1 MKLDGQVAVIT
12 GAGRGIG
19 RAIALAYAREGARLA
34 LAARSEPELDETVAA
49 VSELGAEAIAVRTDV
64 TSQIGTE
71 RLARRTV
78 ERFGRIDVLVNNA
91 GISGPVGPLQDNDI
105 AEWVDTINVNLTG
118 TFLVCR
124 AVVPVM
130 IGQGGGKIINLSGA
144 GVANA
149 WSNMSA
155 YCSSKAAVVRLTEVL
170 AQELEGKGIT
180 VNALGP
186 GSVHTSMWEKMT
198 EQAADAGAEFIHELG
213 QRVLSGGGASIDD
226 CAELAVWL
234 ASEESGNLT
243 GRIISATADD
253 FRSMSPLIPEI
264 MEGDGYTL
272 RVMKPGYALA
282 QPESGNEANQG
293 IVRDGSPS
301 PHAEFQTA
309 SELLRQARIAYYD
322 KADDKACA
330 RFLWEATF
338 SSFRQLA
345 TQMGHP
351 CEDRAQAERFA
362 WFLEYEHGGKVGYAQ
377 AKLAFGLTMLDQAE
391 GRGLSQDPEFAWT
404 LEEFP
409 LAIREVTRIAQSL
422 STFAKTVQS

>member
-19 RAIALAYAREGARLA
+19 RAIALSYAREGARLV
-34 LAARSEPELDETVAA
+34 LAARNEAELEETAAA
-49 VSELGAEAIAVRTDV
+49 VSEMGGEAITVRTDV

-78 ERFGRIDVLVNNA
+78 EHFGRIDVLVNNA
-91 GISGPVGPLQDNDI
+91 GISGPVGPLQSNDI

-124 AVVPVM
+124 AVIPAM
-130 IGQGGGKIINLSGA
+130 LQQGGGRIINLSGA

-198 EQAADAGAEFIHELG
+198 DQAAEAGADFIHELG
-213 QRVLSGGGASIDD
+213 TRVLSGGGASIDD

-234 ASEESGNLT
+234 ASEDSGQLT
-243 GRIISATADD
+243 GRIISAAADD
-253 FRSMSPLIPEI
+253 FRNLGPKIPEI
-264 MEGDGYTL
+264 MAGDAYTL
-272 RVMKPGYALA
+272 RVVK
-282 QPESGNEANQG
+282 S
-293 IVRDGSPS
+293 
-301 PHAEFQTA
+301 
-309 SELLRQARIAYYD
+309 
-322 KADDKACA
+322 
-330 RFLWEATF
+330 
-338 SSFRQLA
+338 
-345 TQMGHP
+345 
-351 CEDRAQAERFA
+351 
-362 WFLEYEHGGKVGYAQ
+362 
-377 AKLAFGLTMLDQAE
+377 
-391 GRGLSQDPEFAWT
+391 
-404 LEEFP
+404 
-409 LAIREVTRIAQSL
+409 
-422 STFAKTVQS
+422 